1 MGVGKKKYIM
11 KKNYITPKTDLI
23 HIIGDKAILV
33 VSPGGGSFIPQAPPS
48 GYDPGSGNAPR

>member
-1 MGVGKKKYIM
+1 M
-11 KKNYITPKTDLI
+11 KKNYITPKTDLL